1 MIGKT
6 LQDILDEKGTNANE
20 LSKMIGV
27 SCQTIYSIIKR
38 DNMKIDF
45 EVLLKICK
53 ALNVSVERFYSDY
66 CDYSEAAYLLS
77 PHEKELVSAYR
88 EHPDMQKSVNL
99 LLGINSD
106 NFSTERLTAARKEEG
121 GGVEIRTMNDSEKEA
136 VINKTFGE
144 GF

>member
-6 LQDILDEKGTNANE
+6 LQDILDEKDTNANE

-88 EHPDMQKSVNL
+88 EHPDMQKSVDK
-99 LLGINSD
+99 LLGI
-106 NFSTERLTAARKEEG
+106 EPEEKLYIIKKAARNGDNSPLVVTDSQLEELENLPEVPLEDG
-121 GGVEIRTMNDSEKEA
+121 
-136 VINKTFGE
+136 
-144 GF
+144 